1 MTTKQTIN
9 ENFVEFHTANLSV
22 YQELR
27 ALALKMK
34 RSGREHYGIKSLFEV
49 LRWHRALKTSDTSSD
64 FKLNNNYTALYARV
78 LMQNEPEL
86 EGFFRTRKRLST

>member
-49 LRWHRALKTSDTSSD
+49 L
-64 FKLNNNYTALYARV
+64 V
-78 LMQNEPEL
+78 
-86 EGFFRTRKRLST
+86 